1 MTVWPYCFLFV
12 ISCAMTIA
20 SVSENHTITA
30 QNVELVLE
38 LDAPHIYYPEDENIP
53 LAILVPVAYAQ
64 DVPERPFLDYTR
76 VIKRILYT
84 AIGVLV
90 GMILIIVVVVMI

>member
-1 MTVWPYCFLFV
+1 MTVWRCWFLFV
-12 ISCAMTIA
+12 FSCAVAIA
-20 SVSENHTITA
+20 SVSEHHIITA
-30 QNVELVLE
+30 ENVELVFE
-38 LDAPHIYYPEDENIP
+38 IDAPHIYYPEDDNVP
-53 LAILVPVAYAQ
+53 LAILVPVAYAH

-90 GMILIIVVVVMI
+90 GIILIIVVVVMI